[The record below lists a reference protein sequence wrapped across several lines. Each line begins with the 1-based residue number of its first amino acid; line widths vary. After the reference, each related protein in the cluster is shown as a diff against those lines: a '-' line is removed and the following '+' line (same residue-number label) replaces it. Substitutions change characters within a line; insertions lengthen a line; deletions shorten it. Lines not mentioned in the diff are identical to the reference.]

1 MDTLIEALKE
11 KEISFEVK
19 DHPITLEMKEAT
31 AKGFVSKLP
40 TLVED
45 VVVIDDIEIIKG
57 YITRDQYELFG
68 GRFKGERYA
77 DIDAVLTALRTASI
91 KVL

>member
-31 AKGFVSKLP
+31 AKGFV
-40 TLVED
+40 
-45 VVVIDDIEIIKG
+45 
-57 YITRDQYELFG
+57 
-68 GRFKGERYA
+68 
-77 DIDAVLTALRTASI
+77 
-91 KVL
+91 